1 MSQKLGI
8 KRNPTQQDISWFLD
22 LFKWEQIDLDP
33 PYQRLSIWNKKD
45 KQFFLDTVFHNYP
58 CPAIYIQKETVD
70 GKSTYNV
77 VDGKQRLKTVFDFF
91 ENKISLPS
99 DFGDSRL
106 NGKKWSDISGDAELT
121 NSFYN
126 YTFTVEILSGLQPN
140 QWSDVFDRLNRNA
153 HTLKEQELRHARYNG
168 WLITTVEDEA
178 DEDEKEKDDKFW
190 KNIGIST
197 PGRNKRMK
205 DIEFISI
212 LMLVVLEK
220 QFVGFPQATIDELYS
235 KYDEVIAEDDEPAY
249 QDFSFL
255 QSDADTAKNRFTKIK
270 SFIQKIQEE
279 TELLTAKFF
288 RKKTTTYLYSLW
300 AYFAINEIEEMD
312 ARLPGVLKGFFE
324 KLEILAGKDSTEY
337 AALIADDSSYEDVKK
352 FHENSTGAATEV
364 ALRKARHDALTTY
377 ISSVMQ

>member
-8 KRNPTQQDISWFLD
+8 KRNPTQQDVSWFLD
-22 LFKWEQIDLDP
+22 LYKWEQIDLDP

-91 ENKISLPS
+91 ENKIAIPS
-99 DFGDSRL
+99 NFGDSRL
-106 NGKKWSDISGDAELT
+106 NDKKWREISGDPELA
-121 NSFYN
+121 NFFYN

-168 WLITTVEDEA
+168 WLITTVEEEA
-178 DEDEKEKDDKFW
+178 DEEEKDDKFW

-220 QFVGFPQATIDELYS
+220 QFVGFPQSTIDELYS

-255 QSDADTAKNRFTKIK
+255 QADADAAKNRFTKIK

-279 TELLTAKFF
+279 TQLLTAKFF

-300 AYFAINEIEEMD
+300 AYFAINEIADMD
-312 ARLPGVLKGFFE
+312 ARLPNVLKGFFE
-324 KLEILAGKDSTEY
+324 KLETLAGKDSTEY
-337 AALIADDSSYEDVKK
+337 AALIAGDSSYEEVKK

-364 ALRKARHDALTTY
+364 ALRKARHDALTNY
-377 ISSVMQ
+377 IASVMQ